1 MKKWGN
7 GQMDEIG
14 TPIEKLNQDKFQSN
28 SEDFLKY
35 ISIYMEEQK
44 NIKLGGGTIAIEKQ
58 HNKKRLTA
66 RERIDDLIDPGTH
79 FFELGLYAAW
89 GMYKEYGSP
98 AASGT
103 LMGIGIIEGYDCV
116 IIANDAT
123 VKAGAYF
130 EVTLK
135 KTLRAQQI
143 ALENNLPVIYLVD
156 SAGVFLP
163 LQDQV
168 FPDEAHFGRIFY
180 NNARLSAL
188 GIPQIAAVMGPCVAG
203 GAYLPVMCDK
213 YIIVEGA
220 SMFLA
225 GPALVKAAIG
235 QDIDEETLGGANT
248 HTAISGTADYK
259 EKDDYAALDRIRKI
273 IGNINFLSPSIFKK
287 NKEVKNPDYEKEDLL
302 RIVDP
307 SLNQMYDMREIIAR
321 IVDDSDFDEYK
332 KDYGQTLICG
342 HSRIGG
348 YNIGIIAN
356 QKIVIKGEGGQIQ
369 LGGVIYNDS
378 SDKAAR
384 FVMNCNQDKVPILF
398 IHDVNGFMIGKH
410 SEWSGIAKDGAK
422 LVNAVSNCTV
432 PKISLVI
439 GGSYGAGNYAMSGRA
454 YNPRFLFAWPSAKIA
469 VMGGD
474 QAAKVLCSIRIS
486 KLGKISDKEKEKIYN
501 DIKKSYDKQSNIL
514 YGAARMWVDEV
525 INPIDTRYVIIRSL
539 DVIANQNEIDN
550 ANYGVLQV

>member
-1 MKKWGN
+1 
-7 GQMDEIG
+7 
-14 TPIEKLNQDKFQSN
+14 
-28 SEDFLKY
+28 
-35 ISIYMEEQK
+35 
-44 NIKLGGGTIAIEKQ
+44 
-58 HNKKRLTA
+58 
-66 RERIDDLIDPGTH
+66 
-79 FFELGLYAAW
+79 
-89 GMYKEYGSP
+89 
-98 AASGT
+98 
-103 LMGIGIIEGYDCV
+103 
-116 IIANDAT
+116 
-123 VKAGAYF
+123 
-130 EVTLK
+130 
-135 KTLRAQQI
+135 
-143 ALENNLPVIYLVD
+143 
-156 SAGVFLP
+156 
-163 LQDQV
+163 
-168 FPDEAHFGRIFY
+168 
-180 NNARLSAL
+180 
-188 GIPQIAAVMGPCVAG
+188 
-203 GAYLPVMCDK
+203 
-213 YIIVEGA
+213 
-220 SMFLA
+220 
-225 GPALVKAAIG
+225 
-235 QDIDEETLGGANT
+235 
-248 HTAISGTADYK
+248 
-259 EKDDYAALDRIRKI
+259 
-273 IGNINFLSPSIFKK
+273 
-287 NKEVKNPDYEKEDLL
+287 
-302 RIVDP
+302 
-307 SLNQMYDMREIIAR
+307 MYDMREIIAR

-469 VMGGD
+469 VMGGE
-474 QAAKVLCSIRIS
+474 QAAKVLCNIRIS
-486 KLGKISDKEKEKIYN
+486 KLGNIPDEEKEKIYN

-525 INPIDTRYVIIRSL
+525 INPIDTRYIIIRSL
-539 DVIANQNEIDN
+539 DVIANQNEIDA